1 MTKRLTI
8 LAGAV
13 LGCAAAAF
21 GQNSTTYQKT
31 QHSSDGTVTTTTRTT
46 FSGPIVSYEPGQAIV
61 LREDGRT
68 VRYAL
73 SPGAEIPS
81 DVAVGKVVTVTTT
94 PDTKSVTRIVTT
106 DTNMRGEPRQTTE
119 TREVDSSGNVTTT
132 KETTVY
138 GTVSAFSPGQSMT
151 ITDKHG
157 RRITYVVTDQSQ
169 VPTSVKI
176 GKKVRIYTIPAAG
189 TSGPVVKRVIETT
202 TETNPPE

>member
-1 MTKRLTI
+1 MTKGLTL
-8 LAGAV
+8 LAGVA
-13 LGCAAAAF
+13 LGCAAAAY
-21 GQNSTTYQKT
+21 GQNSTTYEKT
-31 QHSSDGTVTTTTRTT
+31 RESSDGTVTTTTRTT

-68 VRYAL
+68 VRYTL

-94 PDTKSVTRIVTT
+94 PDAKSVTRIVTT

-138 GTVSAFSPGQSMT
+138 GTVSSFEAGKSLT

-157 RRITYVVTDQSQ
+157 KRVTYVVTDQSQ
-169 VPTSVKI
+169 LPTSIKI
-176 GKKVRIYTIPAAG
+176 GKKVRIYTIPAEG
-189 TSGPVVKRVIETT
+189 SSGPVVKRVTVT
-202 TETNPPE
+202 TETNTPE